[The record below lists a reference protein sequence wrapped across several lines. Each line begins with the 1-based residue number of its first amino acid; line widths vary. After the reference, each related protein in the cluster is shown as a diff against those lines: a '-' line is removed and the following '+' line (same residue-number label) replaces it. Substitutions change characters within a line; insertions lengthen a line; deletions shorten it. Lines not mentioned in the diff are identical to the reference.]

1 MVTLT
6 WTQNSVYIF
15 RKSALDSSVQGDL
28 RLKHNWK
35 MLLRSLSVMDCATE
49 DSRKPCSVAFVAPDG
64 TQNASTQI
72 AAPDLPREL
81 QPLSGC

>member
-1 MVTLT
+1 
-6 WTQNSVYIF
+6 
-15 RKSALDSSVQGDL
+15 
-28 RLKHNWK
+28 
-35 MLLRSLSVMDCATE
+35 MDCATE